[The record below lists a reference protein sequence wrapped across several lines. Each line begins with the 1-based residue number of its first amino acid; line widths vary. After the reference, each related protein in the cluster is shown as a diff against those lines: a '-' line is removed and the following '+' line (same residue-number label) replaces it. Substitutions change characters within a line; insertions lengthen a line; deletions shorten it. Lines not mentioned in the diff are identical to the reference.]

1 MRKKQVLELTKK
13 RRKSIEN
20 RKKYDIHRE
29 RTMMI
34 IKLQWHNE

>member
-1 MRKKQVLELTKK
+1 MRKKQVLELTKR
-13 RRKSIEN
+13 RRKPIEN

-29 RTMMI
+29 RTMI